1 MSTSPA
7 PKSKTVSVVEVLS
20 TRIYKMYVPTSVRGI
35 HHIGQAIRTLT
46 GIAGGHT
53 FTSSYGVWIDAEDQ
67 AVHEHVTCYEFVVTR
82 NHEDFRTAMI
92 DALRGLI
99 ECGESC
105 GMCTMQDGKNLSCI
119 TVS

>member
-1 MSTSPA
+1 MSNSPA

-20 TRIYKMYVPTSVRGI
+20 ARIYKLYVPTSVRGTVR
-35 HHIGQAIRTLT
+35 IGQAICTLT

-53 FTSSYGVWIDAEDQ
+53 FTNSYGAWAYDEDHIIQ
-67 AVHEHVTCYEFVVTR
+67 EPVTCYEFVVTR
-82 NHEDFRTAMI
+82 NHEDFHDAMI
-92 DALRGLI
+92 SALHGLL

-105 GMCTMQDGKNLSCI
+105 GMCTMQDGQNLSCI

>member
-20 TRIYKMYVPTSVRGI
+20 TRIYKLYVPTSVRGI
-35 HHIGQAIRTLT
+35 RSIAQHIKTLT

-53 FTSSYGVWIDAEDQ
+53 FTSSYGVWIGAEDQ
-67 AVHEHVTCYEFVVTR
+67 TVHEPVTCYEFVVTR
-82 NHEDFRTAMI
+82 NHEDFHAAILNT
-92 DALRGLI
+92 LRGLL
-99 ECGESC
+99 ECGEAC
-105 GMCTMQDGKNLSCI
+105 GMCTMQDDKNLSCI

>member
-1 MSTSPA
+1 MSNSPA

-20 TRIYKMYVPTSVRGI
+20 TRIYKLYVPTSVHGTMR
-35 HHIGQAIRTLT
+35 IGQAIRTLT

-53 FTSSYGVWIDAEDQ
+53 FTSSYGAWAYDEDHIIQ
-67 AVHEHVTCYEFVVTR
+67 EPVTCYEFVVTR
-82 NHEDFRTAMI
+82 NHEDFHAAMLN
-92 DALRGLI
+92 ALRGLL

-105 GMCTMQDGKNLSCI
+105 GMCTMQDDKNLHCI

>member
-1 MSTSPA
+1 MSNSQA

-20 TRIYKMYVPTSVRGI
+20 ARIYKLYVPTSVRGTMR
-35 HHIGQAIRTLT
+35 IGQAIRTLT

-53 FTSSYGVWIDAEDQ
+53 FTSSYGVWIDGEDQ
-67 AVHEHVTCYEFVVTR
+67 VVHEPVTCYEFVVTR
-82 NHEDFRTAMI
+82 NQEAFHPTIVNTLR
-92 DALRGLI
+92 ALLD
-99 ECGESC
+99 EGESC

>member
-1 MSTSPA
+1 MSASPA

-20 TRIYKMYVPTSVRGI
+20 TRIYKLYVPTSVRGTMRI
-35 HHIGQAIRTLT
+35 SQAIRTLT

-53 FTSSYGVWIDAEDQ
+53 FTSSYGVWIDDEEQ
-67 AVHEHVTCYEFVVTR
+67 AVHEPVTCYEFVVAR
-82 NHEDFRTAMI
+82 EQVAFHMAM
-92 DALRGLI
+92 LNTLHGLL

-105 GMCTMQDGKNLSCI
+105 GMCTMQVDNNINCI